1 MVAVIEVPGRARLLS
16 RRGKIYTTARTA
28 RLCWTEARP
37 AVQVAFLLRFATGTA
52 FATQDELDLPR
63 ILAGAAAWL
72 CASVFAYLFNGVMDV
87 EEDRR
92 NDSDRPIARG
102 TLPLRRAAAV
112 TLAAALLAL
121 LLSALCG
128 GLIGWVLVFL
138 ALGWAYS
145 APPLAAKRA
154 SLPCAVVVFGL
165 GWTSYAG
172 GAAAV
177 GDGLAVPAVVFAT
190 AMAAW
195 MALVGAVVK
204 DFSDAEGD
212 AEAGRRTLAATR
224 GLHVARRLAVA
235 GALTVGVGA
244 PAAAWTW
251 APSVLPGTLSLVLGA
266 GWVTVLCLRG
276 RHTEHRDRHAR
287 RDAYRAFMI
296 TQYAANLVMLVTL
309 VGSR

>member
-1 MVAVIEVPGRARLLS
+1 MIAFTGMLDDPRSPKRP
-16 RRGKIYTTARTA
+16 KIYETARTA
-28 RLCWTEARP
+28 SLCWAEARP
-37 AVQVAFLLRFATGTA
+37 TVQIAFLIRFVTGAA
-52 FATQDELDLPR
+52 FGTGDEVDPSR
-63 ILAGAAAWL
+63 ILAGALAWS

-92 NDSDRPIARG
+92 NGSDRPIARG
-102 TLPLRRAAAV
+102 DLSLRRAAGV
-112 TLAAALLAL
+112 TMATALLAL
-121 LLSALCG
+121 VLSASVA
-128 GLIGWVLVFL
+128 GLVGWVIVFL
-138 ALGWAYS
+138 ALGWVYS

-154 SLPCAVVVFGL
+154 SLPCAIVVFGL

-172 GAAAV
+172 GAAVV
-177 GDGLAVPAVVFAT
+177 GNGLDAAATVFAT

-235 GALTVGVGA
+235 GAAAVGVGA

-251 APSVLPGTLSLVLGA
+251 APAALPGTLLLAPGA
-266 GWVTVLCLRG
+266 GWVIVRCLRG
-276 RHTEHRDRHAR
+276 RHTEHGDRHAR
-287 RDAYRAFMI
+287 RGAYRAFMV
-296 TQYAANLVMLVTL
+296 TQYVANLVMLVTL
-309 VGSR
+309 VVSR

>member
-1 MVAVIEVPGRARLLS
+1 MQI
-16 RRGKIYTTARTA
+16 
-28 RLCWTEARP
+28 
-37 AVQVAFLLRFATGTA
+37 AFLLRFVTGTA
-52 FATQDELDLPR
+52 FATQGDPRLPR

-87 EEDRR
+87 DEDRR
-92 NDSDRPIARG
+92 NHSERPIARAA
-102 TLPLRRAAAV
+102 LPLRRAVAV
-112 TLAAALLAL
+112 TLTAALLAL

-128 GLIGWVLVFL
+128 GLIGWVVAFL
-138 ALGWAYS
+138 ALGWVYS
-145 APPLAAKRA
+145 APPLAAKQA

-177 GDGLAVPAVVFAT
+177 GNGLTVPAVVFAT

-212 AEAGRRTLAATR
+212 AGAGRRTLAATR
-224 GLHVARRLAVA
+224 GLHAARRLAIA
-235 GALTVGVGA
+235 GALAVGVGA
-244 PAAAWTW
+244 PAAAGAW
-251 APSVLPGTLSLVLGA
+251 APAVLPGTLPLALGA
-266 GWVTVLCLRG
+266 GWVTVRCLRG

-296 TQYAANLVMLVTL
+296 TQYTANLVMLVTL